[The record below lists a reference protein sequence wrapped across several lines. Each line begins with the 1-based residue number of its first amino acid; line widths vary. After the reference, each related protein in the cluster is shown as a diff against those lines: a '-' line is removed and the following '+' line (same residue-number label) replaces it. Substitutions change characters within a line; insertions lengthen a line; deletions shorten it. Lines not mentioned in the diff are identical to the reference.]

1 MAESEGAQW
10 GHDAVAGGA
19 HGSHDVEEVGSNPEV
34 EGNLEAEDTL
44 VGDNLEVEFQAYIY
58 GGSQN
63 KQ

>member
-1 MAESEGAQW
+1 M
-10 GHDAVAGGA
+10 AGGA